1 MRSNSCA
8 YVYVCYGVSAMIK
21 YEIRQLVKSIKN
33 NNMVTVFDSQFE
45 RLARQSYDQLKKD
58 HPGEYLELV
67 KVETNEEC
75 LDYTGKI

>member
-1 MRSNSCA
+1 MFLLA
-8 YVYVCYGVSAMIK
+8 HITIGEGMIK

-45 RLARQSYDQLKKD
+45 RFARQSYDQLKID

-67 KVETNEEC
+67 RVETNEEC

>member
-1 MRSNSCA
+1 
-8 YVYVCYGVSAMIK
+8 MIK

-45 RLARQSYDQLKKD
+45 RFARQSYDQLKID

>member
-1 MRSNSCA
+1 MSLLA
-8 YVYVCYGVSAMIK
+8 HITIGEGMIK

-45 RLARQSYDQLKKD
+45 RFARQSYDQLKKD

>member
-8 YVYVCYGVSAMIK
+8 YVYVRHWVSAMIK
-21 YEIRQLVKSIKN
+21 YEIRQLVKSIKSN
-33 NNMVTVFDSQFE
+33 KMVTVFDSQFE
-45 RLARQSYDQLKKD
+45 RLARQSYDQLMRD

-75 LDYTGKI
+75 LDYAVKM

>member
-1 MRSNSCA
+1 
-8 YVYVCYGVSAMIK
+8 MIK
-21 YEIRQLVKSIKN
+21 YQIRQLVKSIRSN
-33 NNMVTVFDSQFE
+33 NLVTIFDSQFE

-75 LDYTGKI
+75 LDYTGKAEYENR

>member
-1 MRSNSCA
+1 MLSNFCA
-8 YVYVCYGVSAMIK
+8 YVYVRYGVSAMIK

-33 NNMVTVFDSQFE
+33 NNMVMVDDCQSE
-45 RLARQSYDQLKKD
+45 RAARCSYDQLKKD

-67 KVETNEEC
+67 KVETNEWC

>member
-1 MRSNSCA
+1 
-8 YVYVCYGVSAMIK
+8 MIK

-33 NNMVTVFDSQFE
+33 NNMVPVFDSQFE
-45 RLARQSYDQLKKD
+45 RFARQSYDQLKKD